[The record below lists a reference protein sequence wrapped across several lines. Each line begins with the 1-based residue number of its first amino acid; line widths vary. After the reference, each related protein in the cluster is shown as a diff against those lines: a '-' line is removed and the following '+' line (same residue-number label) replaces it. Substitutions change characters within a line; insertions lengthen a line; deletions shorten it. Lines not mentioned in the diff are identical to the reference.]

1 MKKTIG
7 CLLIIW
13 ILMLMPQNA
22 MAGCGA
28 GTVLYIK
35 FKSETYLLLY
45 IPEKYLPPDAQ
56 TNWLFEPFVTSLT
69 AAKKA
74 GILPW
79 KL

>member
-13 ILMLMPQNA
+13 ILMLMTQNA
-22 MAGCGA
+22 RAGCGA

-35 FKSETYLLLY
+35 FKGETYLLLY
-45 IPEKYLPPDAQ
+45 IPEKYLPSDAH
-56 TNWLFEPFVTSLT
+56 TDWLFEPFVTSLT

-79 KL
+79 DP